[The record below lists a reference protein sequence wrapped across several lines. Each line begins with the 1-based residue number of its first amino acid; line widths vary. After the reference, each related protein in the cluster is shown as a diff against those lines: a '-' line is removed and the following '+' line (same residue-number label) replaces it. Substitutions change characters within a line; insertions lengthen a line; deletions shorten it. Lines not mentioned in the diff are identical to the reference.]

1 MQILRSRKELDRLLE
16 EIREKNL
23 QIGLIPTI
31 GSIHEDNLSL
41 SNTCNKSRLFIAIYI
56 GEVRMIDNF
65 ILY

>member
-23 QIGLIPTI
+23 QICLIPTM
-31 GSIHEDNLSL
+31 GSINEGHLSL
-41 SNTCNKSRLFIAIYI
+41 SSTCDKSRLFIVIYI